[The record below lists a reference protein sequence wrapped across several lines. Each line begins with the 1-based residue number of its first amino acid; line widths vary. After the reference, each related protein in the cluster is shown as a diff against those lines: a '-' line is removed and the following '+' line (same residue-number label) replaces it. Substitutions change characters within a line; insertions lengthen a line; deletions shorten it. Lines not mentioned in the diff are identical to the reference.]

1 MTRSPATAI
10 QYFDLA
16 YDEADPKF
24 ANAFIDHPMFEVLLQ
39 TEPDPMKFWE
49 MRAERLAERLH
60 GLQYVS
66 KKD

>member
-10 QYFDLA
+10 QYFDLV
-16 YDEADPKF
+16 YDEADPRF
-24 ANAFIDHPMFEVLLQ
+24 ANAFIDRPMFAVLLQ

-49 MRAERLAERLH
+49 MRAERLAERLYD
-60 GLQYVS
+60 LQYFS